1 MLNQRGTVNGS
12 SIKVTGGLKPFGG
25 VMYVTGAIEYIFE
38 YSTTWLRWYVNETPP
53 IPISAFWKSILFYC
67 F

>member
-25 VMYVTGAIEYIFE
+25 VMYVTGAIEYISE
-38 YSTTWLRWYVNETPP
+38 YSTT
-53 IPISAFWKSILFYC
+53 
-67 F
+67 